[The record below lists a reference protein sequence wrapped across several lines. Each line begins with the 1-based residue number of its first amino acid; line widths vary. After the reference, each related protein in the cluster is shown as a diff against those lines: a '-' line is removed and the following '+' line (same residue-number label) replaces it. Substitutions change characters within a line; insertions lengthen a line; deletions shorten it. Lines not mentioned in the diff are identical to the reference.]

1 MLIGALHRK
10 LLRDLGEL
18 RGQLLSI
25 ALVVACG
32 VAAYVALRS
41 TWDSLLMSRATYY
54 ERYRFADVFARCK
67 RAPEALRTRR
77 EAVPGV
83 ALAETR
89 VSESGLVPLPA
100 LPEPASGQVVSIPA
114 GRPPA
119 LNALTLRSGR
129 VVEPGHADE
138 VVILETFAQA
148 HQLVPGSRLP
158 VVLNGRLRQLR
169 VVGTA
174 ASPEYIM
181 AMAPGELAPDPARFA
196 VLWMDRAALAP
207 AFQME
212 GAFNDV
218 TFRLQPGASEAA
230 VLDGVNTLLE
240 PYGGLGA
247 IGRAKQLSH
256 FMLSGELAQLESM
269 ATVVPAIFLGV
280 AAFLLNVVL
289 SRLVFL
295 QRGQIATLKAVGYRD
310 LAVGLHFL
318 ELVTA
323 IVLVGAALGLALGAW
338 LGRAMTELYAGFFH
352 FPVLEYRLGL
362 PVALTAVGISLL
374 SAVVGALVSVAA
386 VVRLPPAEAMRP
398 PAPAGYR
405 RTALERLGLLALLGP
420 AERMIV
426 REVER
431 RPLRLLLSS
440 VGIAMAVAITVVGQF
455 WSDAMDYM
463 MDVQF
468 GQAMRE
474 DLTVVFRSP
483 RPARALRELAHLPG
497 VLRVEGLREVPVRV
511 RSGARSRDT
520 VLIGYP
526 DGAELRRVLDQHG
539 VEEPLPERG
548 LVLTGKLAEV
558 LGVQPGDPVTL
569 EVREGERA
577 HLVAPLVS
585 TVNEAFGLQA
595 HARATTVAALLGEEP
610 RVTSALL
617 LLDPAAGDRARARLK
632 ELPEV
637 ASVTRRDNLTERFDA
652 QSRNMILVF
661 TVILTA
667 FASVIAVGVVYNNAR
682 VALSMRSRELASL
695 RVLGFTHAEVATIL
709 VGELAL
715 QVCLAI
721 LPGLVFGTWLA
732 TAMMSL
738 TDPETYRFPVII
750 SARSYA
756 FAVVVALAAG
766 AASALLVLGRLR
778 ALDLIAVLKTRD

>member
-18 RGQLLSI
+18 RGQLVSI

-41 TWDSLLMSRATYY
+41 TWDSLLVSRETYY
-54 ERYRFADVFARCK
+54 ERYRFADVFAHCK
-67 RAPEALRTRR
+67 RAPEALRTRL

-89 VSESGLVPLPA
+89 VSEAVLIPMPE
-100 LPEPASGQVVSIPA
+100 LPEPASGQVVSVPA

-129 VVEPGHADE
+129 EVEPGYGDE
-138 VVILETFAQA
+138 VVVLESFAEA
-148 HQLVPGSRLP
+148 HGLVPGSRLP
-158 VVLNGRLRQLR
+158 VVLNGQLRQLR

-196 VLWMDRAALAP
+196 VLWMDRATLAP

-230 VLDGVNTLLE
+230 ALDGVDALLE

-247 IGRAKQLSH
+247 IGRSKQLSH

-269 ATVVPAIFLGV
+269 ATVVPVIFLGV

-295 QRGQIATLKAVGYRD
+295 QRSQIATLKAIGYRD

-318 ELVTA
+318 ELVSL
-323 IVLVGAALGLALGAW
+323 IVLVGAAFGLALGAW

-352 FPVLEYRLGL
+352 FPVLEYRLAL
-362 PVALTAVGISLL
+362 PIALVAVGISLL
-374 SAVVGALVSVAA
+374 SAVVGALVSVGA

-398 PAPAGYR
+398 PAPAVYH
-405 RTALERLGLLALLGP
+405 RTALERLGLLALLGA

-426 REVER
+426 REVQR

-463 MDVQF
+463 MEVQF

-497 VLRVEGLREVPVRV
+497 VRRVEGLREVPVRV
-511 RSGARSRDT
+511 RSGARFRDS
-520 VLIGYP
+520 VLVGYP
-526 DGAELRRVLDQHG
+526 DDAELRRVLDQHG
-539 VEEPLPERG
+539 VVEPLPEHG
-548 LVLTGKLAEV
+548 LVLTEKLAEI
-558 LGVQPGDPVTL
+558 LGVRPGDSVTL
-569 EVREGERA
+569 EIREGERA
-577 HLVAPLVS
+577 HVVAPVAA
-585 TVNEAFGLQA
+585 TVDEAFGLQA
-595 HARATTVAALLGEEP
+595 HARAATVAALLGEEP
-610 RVTSALL
+610 LVTSALL
-617 LLDPAAGDRARARLK
+617 LLDPAAGERARARLK

-637 ASVTRRDNLTERFDA
+637 ASVTRRDNLTERFND
-652 QSRNMILVF
+652 QSRTMVLVF
-661 TVILTA
+661 SVILTA

-695 RVLGFTHAEVATIL
+695 RVLGFTHREVATIL
-709 VGELAL
+709 VGELAI
-715 QVCLAI
+715 QVLLAI
-721 LPGLVFGTWLA
+721 PPGLLIGTWLA

-738 TDPETYRFPVII
+738 TDPETYRFPVTI

-766 AASALLVLGRLR
+766 AVSALLVQRRLR
-778 ALDLIAVLKTRD
+778 ALDLIGVLKTRD

>member
-18 RGQLLSI
+18 RGQLVSI

-41 TWDSLLMSRATYY
+41 TWDSLLVSRETYY

-67 RAPEALRTRR
+67 RAPEALRTRL

-83 ALAETR
+83 AVVETR
-89 VSESGLVPLPA
+89 VSEGVLIPMPA
-100 LPEPASGQVVSIPA
+100 LPEPASGQVVSVPA

-129 VVEPGHADE
+129 GVEPGHADE
-138 VVILETFAQA
+138 VVVLETFAQA

-158 VVLNGRLRQLR
+158 VVLNGQLRQLR

-230 VLDGVNTLLE
+230 ALDGVDALLE

-247 IGRAKQLSH
+247 IGRSKQLSH
-256 FMLSGELAQLESM
+256 FMLSGELSQLESM
-269 ATVVPAIFLGV
+269 ATVVPVIFLGV

-295 QRGQIATLKAVGYRD
+295 QRSQIATLKAVGYRD

-318 ELVTA
+318 ELVSL
-323 IVLVGAALGLALGAW
+323 IVLVGAAFGLALGAW

-352 FPVLEYRLGL
+352 FPVLEYRLAL
-362 PVALTAVGISLL
+362 PVALVAVGISLL
-374 SAVVGALVSVAA
+374 SAVVSALVSVGA

-398 PAPAGYR
+398 PAPALYR
-405 RTALERLGLLALLGP
+405 RTALERLGLLALLGA

-463 MDVQF
+463 MEVQF

-483 RPARALRELAHLPG
+483 RPARALRELSHLPG
-497 VLRVEGLREVPVRV
+497 VRRVEGLREVPVRV
-511 RSGARSRDT
+511 RSGARFRDS

-526 DGAELRRVLDQHG
+526 DDAELRRVLDQHG
-539 VEEPLPERG
+539 VVEPLPERG
-548 LVLTGKLAEV
+548 LVLTEKLAEV
-558 LGVQPGDPVTL
+558 LGVRPGEPVTL

-577 HLVAPLVS
+577 HVIASVVS
-585 TVNEAFGLQA
+585 TVDEAFGLQA
-595 HARATTVAALLGEEP
+595 HARAATVAALLGEQP
-610 RVTSALL
+610 LVTSALL
-617 LLDPAAGDRARARLK
+617 LIDPAAGGRTRARLK
-632 ELPEV
+632 QLPEV
-637 ASVTRRDNLTERFDA
+637 ASVTRRDNLTERFNE
-652 QSRNMILVF
+652 QSRTMVLVF
-661 TVILTA
+661 SAILTA
-667 FASVIAVGVVYNNAR
+667 FASVIAIGVVYNNAR

-709 VGELAL
+709 VGELGI
-715 QVCLAI
+715 QVLLAI
-721 LPGLVFGTWLA
+721 PPGLLIGTWLA
-732 TAMMSL
+732 TAMMSM

-766 AASALLVLGRLR
+766 AASALLVLRRLR
-778 ALDLIAVLKTRD
+778 ALDLIGVLKTRD

>member
-18 RGQLLSI
+18 RGQLVSI

-41 TWDSLLMSRATYY
+41 TWDSLLVSRETYY
-54 ERYRFADVFARCK
+54 ERYRFADVFAHCK
-67 RAPEALRTRR
+67 RAPEALRTRL

-89 VSESGLVPLPA
+89 VSEAVLIPMPE
-100 LPEPASGQVVSIPA
+100 LPEPASGQVVSVPA

-129 VVEPGHADE
+129 EVEPGYGDE
-138 VVILETFAQA
+138 VVVLESFAEA
-148 HQLVPGSRLP
+148 HGLIPGSRLP
-158 VVLNGRLRQLR
+158 VVLNGQLRQLR

-196 VLWMDRAALAP
+196 VLWMDRATLAP

-230 VLDGVNTLLE
+230 ALDGVDALLE

-247 IGRAKQLSH
+247 IGRSKQLSH

-269 ATVVPAIFLGV
+269 ATVVPVIFLGV

-295 QRGQIATLKAVGYRD
+295 QRSQIATLKAIGYRD

-318 ELVTA
+318 ELVSL

-352 FPVLEYRLGL
+352 FPVLEYRLAL
-362 PVALTAVGISLL
+362 PIALVAVGISLL
-374 SAVVGALVSVAA
+374 SAVVGALVSVGA

-398 PAPAGYR
+398 PAPAVYH
-405 RTALERLGLLALLGP
+405 RTALERLGLLALLGA

-426 REVER
+426 REVQR

-463 MDVQF
+463 MEVQF

-483 RPARALRELAHLPG
+483 RPARALGELAHLPG
-497 VLRVEGLREVPVRV
+497 VRRVEGLREVPLRV
-511 RSGARSRDT
+511 RSGARYRDS
-520 VLIGYP
+520 VLVGYP
-526 DGAELRRVLDQHG
+526 DDAELRRVLDQHG
-539 VEEPLPERG
+539 VVEPLPERG
-548 LVLTGKLAEV
+548 LVLTEKLGEV
-558 LGVQPGDPVTL
+558 LGVRPGDSVTL

-577 HLVAPLVS
+577 HVVAPVAA
-585 TVNEAFGLQA
+585 TVDEAFGLQA
-595 HARATTVAALLGEEP
+595 HARAATVAALLGEEP
-610 RVTSALL
+610 LATSALL
-617 LLDPAAGDRARARLK
+617 LLDPAAGERARARLK

-637 ASVTRRDNLTERFDA
+637 ASVTRRDNLTERFND
-652 QSRNMILVF
+652 QSRTMVLVF
-661 TVILTA
+661 SVILTA

-695 RVLGFTHAEVATIL
+695 RVLGFTHREVATIL
-709 VGELAL
+709 VGELAI
-715 QVCLAI
+715 QVLLAI
-721 LPGLVFGTWLA
+721 PPGLLIGTWLA
-732 TAMMSL
+732 TAMMSMV
-738 TDPETYRFPVII
+738 DPETYRFPVTI

-766 AASALLVLGRLR
+766 AVSALLVQRRLR
-778 ALDLIAVLKTRD
+778 ALDLIGVLKTRD